1 MNKILLFLLSAAV
14 ALCAQDKIYASFDV
28 AAAKDAQ
35 LALKASRKARSKR
48 PRERADGKSPRKK
61 RAG

>member
-28 AAAKDAQ
+28 VAAKDV
-35 LALKASRKARSKR
+35 
-48 PRERADGKSPRKK
+48 
-61 RAG
+61 